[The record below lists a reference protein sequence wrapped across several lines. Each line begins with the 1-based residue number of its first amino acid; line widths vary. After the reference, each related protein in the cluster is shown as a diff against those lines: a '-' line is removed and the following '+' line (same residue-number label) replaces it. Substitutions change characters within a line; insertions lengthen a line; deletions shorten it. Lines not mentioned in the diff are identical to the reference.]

1 MEEKK
6 FLDLLDKELMIAL
19 GCTEPIAIAF
29 VAALA
34 RKHVMGKV
42 IKVKVNA
49 SCNIIKNAMSV
60 CIPGTNSCGINLA
73 AALGVIKENPGKKLE
88 LLADLKPEEL
98 ENAIEMV
105 RMDLV
110 IVKLS
115 DSAKKLYIEVFI
127 ETEISNSR
135 VIIED
140 KQDNVFL
147 IVVNGKPLKK
157 RQFNKNIKKM
167 KI

>member
-73 AALGVIKENPGKKLE
+73 AALGVIKENPGKKTQ
-88 LLADLKPEEL
+88 
-98 ENAIEMV
+98 ITG
-105 RMDLV
+105 RH
-110 IVKLS
+110 
-115 DSAKKLYIEVFI
+115 
-127 ETEISNSR
+127 ETRRIGKCHR
-135 VIIED
+135 
-140 KQDNVFL
+140 
-147 IVVNGKPLKK
+147 NGKNGLSHS
-157 RQFNKNIKKM
+157 
-167 KI
+167 